1 MHFWTKASMIYKIC
15 LYPISFTIHQPRVDA
30 NERPCNPRRACKK
43 YLNRLLSSDPA
54 TAADMYVRTY
64 MRAGKVEFWHGGF
77 YNAITELSIIR

>member
-1 MHFWTKASMIYKIC
+1 MYKIC
-15 LYPISFTIHQPRVDA
+15 VYPINSCTTHKRGRERERVDA
-30 NERPCNPRRACKK
+30 NERPCDPRRACKK

-54 TAADMYVRTY
+54 TAADMY